1 MAKYGTLI
9 RTTSIREKGMNNI
22 LLTEIYSVGNASQKR
37 YSLRK
42 IYINPDHVMCLRED
56 EGLKNVLQEGTLVSG
71 LDKRQTFTR
80 VTLNNNSMQQDV
92 LVVGNLDEI
101 YTKLQIETKNLLRG

>member
-1 MAKYGTLI
+1 
-9 RTTSIREKGMNNI
+9 MNNI
-22 LLTEIYSVGNASQKR
+22 LLTEIYSMGNASQRK

-56 EGLKNVLQEGTLVSG
+56 EVLKGVLREGNLISG
-71 LDKRQTFTR
+71 LDKRQSFTR

-101 YTKLQIETKNLLRG
+101 YNKLQIESKNLLRG

>member
-1 MAKYGTLI
+1 M
-9 RTTSIREKGMNNI
+9 SNVM
-22 LLTEIYSVGNASQKR
+22 LTEIYSAGNGSQKR

-42 IYINPDHVMCLRED
+42 IYINPNHVMCLRED
-56 EGLKNVLQEGTLVSG
+56 EVLKKVLLEGNLISG
-71 LDKRQTFTR
+71 LDQRQTFTR

-101 YTKLQIETKNLLRG
+101 YNKLQIETKSLLRG

>member
-1 MAKYGTLI
+1 
-9 RTTSIREKGMNNI
+9 MNNI
-22 LLTEIYSVGNASQKR
+22 LLTEIYSMGNASQRK

-56 EGLKNVLQEGTLVSG
+56 EVLKGVLREGNLISG
-71 LDKRQTFTR
+71 LDKRQSFTR

-101 YTKLQIETKNLLRG
+101 YKKLQIESKNLLRG

>member
-1 MAKYGTLI
+1 M
-9 RTTSIREKGMNNI
+9 SNI
-22 LLTEIYSVGNASQKR
+22 LLTEIYSMGNASQRK

-56 EGLKNVLQEGTLVSG
+56 EVLKGVLREGNLIPG
-71 LDKRQTFTR
+71 LDKRQSFTR

-101 YTKLQIETKNLLRG
+101 YNKLQIESKNLLRG

>member
-1 MAKYGTLI
+1 
-9 RTTSIREKGMNNI
+9 MNNI
-22 LLTEIYSVGNASQKR
+22 LLTEIYSIGNASQRR

-56 EGLKNVLQEGTLVSG
+56 EVLKSVLREGNLISG
-71 LDKRQTFTR
+71 MDKRQSFTR

-101 YTKLQIETKNLLRG
+101 YNKLQIETKNLLRG

>member
-1 MAKYGTLI
+1 
-9 RTTSIREKGMNNI
+9 MNNI
-22 LLTEIYSVGNASQKR
+22 LLTEIYSMGNASQRK

-56 EGLKNVLQEGTLVSG
+56 EVLKGVLREGNLIPG
-71 LDKRQTFTR
+71 LDKRQSFTR

-101 YTKLQIETKNLLRG
+101 YNKLQIESKNLLRG